1 MNRIIAVI
9 FSVIIICV
17 AIGAVF
23 VNVADIRVGTT
34 VVTNTYPAVII
45 DAGHGGEDG
54 GTSSADGILEK
65 NINLSIANKLASML
79 EASGYTVLLTRT
91 EDEQIG
97 NNSLPTIRQRK
108 VSDIRTRLSIAHS
121 YPEAVFI
128 SIHQN
133 HYSQPKYQGL
143 QVFYSPKS
151 PDSKLL
157 AQSVQSSVVKMIQPD
172 NKRSIKEVG
181 SNIYLL
187 YNIENPSILVECGFL
202 SNTYEA
208 KMLINE
214 AYQKKIALSIMCGI
228 INYLEDQNGKG

>member
-9 FSVIIICV
+9 LAVLIILS
-17 AIGAVF
+17 AITLLYFGI
-23 VNVADIRVGTT
+23 ADISVASS
-34 VVTNTYPAVII
+34 VTQSLYPTVII

-54 GTSSADGILEK
+54 GTSSADGVLEK
-65 NINLSIANKLASML
+65 NINLSVANKLASML

-97 NNSLPTIRQRK
+97 DNSLSTIRQRK

-121 YPEAVFI
+121 YPGAVFI

-133 HYSQPKYQGL
+133 HFTQPKYHGT

-151 PDSKLL
+151 PDSKQL
-157 AQSVQSSVVKMIQPD
+157 AQSVQSSVVRMIQPD

-187 YNIENPSILVECGFL
+187 YNIENPSIMVECGFL
-202 SNTYEA
+202 SNSDET
-208 KMLINE
+208 KMLKNE
-214 AYQKKIALSIMCGI
+214 EYQKKMALSIMCGI